1 MSSEYDAALEVCWK
15 LEDIRQEL
23 ELLKD
28 ILRPSLA
35 NRRERIATAAIQLF
49 RGNIKDG
56 SNGKPDCSTVAKLAL
71 ACADALIEALDADKP
86 NV

>member
-1 MSSEYDAALEVCWK
+1 MSAEFDAALEVCGK
-15 LEDIRQEL
+15 LEEIRQEL
-23 ELLKD
+23 ECLQAGLN
-28 ILRPSLA
+28 PSLA
-35 NRRERIATAAIQLF
+35 NRRERIATAALQLF